1 LSDTFKVSDN
11 FFILQKM
18 KKILA
23 SRFSALGDVAIAVH
37 VLSAVLQQNPE
48 VEILLLTKTPF
59 RQLFENIDRISFF
72 DVDLKEKHKGVF
84 GIKKLVAEILTE
96 HKIDYYADIHDVL
109 RTKLIKFFLPNK
121 IKKAVIDKGR
131 REKKLLTKKNNKK
144 LHQLKHSAERYA
156 DVFIKLG
163 LKADLTKPAKLP
175 IFAPSKNIAQVL
187 RLPSPKIGIA
197 PFAAHKSKMYPI
209 EKMEKV
215 VAELSEKQTV
225 LVFGGG
231 QKEKEVAENWEK
243 KHSNVHSVIS
253 KYSMKDEIALLNNC
267 KAVIT
272 MDSGNMHLA
281 SLTKTKIISFWGA
294 THPFLG
300 FTPFNSPDFIV
311 VQKDLSC
318 RPCSVFGNKECY
330 KGTWECLNVDEKKL
344 VENLI

>member
-1 LSDTFKVSDN
+1 
-11 FFILQKM
+11 M
-18 KKILA
+18 KKILV

-37 VLSAVLQQNPE
+37 VLSAVLEQNPN
-48 VEILLLTKTPF
+48 VEILLLTKKPF

-72 DVDLKEKHKGVF
+72 DVDLKERHKGVF
-84 GIKKLVAEILTE
+84 GIKKLVTEISE
-96 HKIDYYADIHDVL
+96 KYKIDFYADIHDVI
-109 RTKLIKFFLPNK
+109 RTKLIKFFLCGK

-131 REKKLLTKKNNKK
+131 QEKKLLTKKKNKK

-163 LKADLTKPAKLP
+163 LKVDLSKPAKLP

-187 RLPSPKIGIA
+187 DLPSPKIGIA
-197 PFAAHKSKMYPI
+197 PFAAHKSKMYLI

-215 VAELSEKQTV
+215 VAELSKKQTV
-225 LVFGGG
+225 LIFGGG
-231 QKEKEVAENWEK
+231 QKEKEIAENWANNY
-243 KHSNVHSVIS
+243 SNVHSIIG
-253 KYSMKDEIALLNNC
+253 KYSIKDEIALLNNC

-281 SLTKTKIISFWGA
+281 SLTDTKIISFWGA

-300 FTPFNSPDFIV
+300 FSPFDKPDSVF
-311 VQKDLSC
+311 VQKDLPC

-330 KGTWECLNVDEKKL
+330 KGTWECLDVY
-344 VENLI
+344 ENEIINAIDF